1 MIVVLPVIDI
11 CIYLCCRVYLLTM
24 EWYFY

>member
-1 MIVVLPVIDI
+1 MIVLPVIDI
-11 CIYLCCRVYLLTM
+11 CIYLCCQVYLLTM